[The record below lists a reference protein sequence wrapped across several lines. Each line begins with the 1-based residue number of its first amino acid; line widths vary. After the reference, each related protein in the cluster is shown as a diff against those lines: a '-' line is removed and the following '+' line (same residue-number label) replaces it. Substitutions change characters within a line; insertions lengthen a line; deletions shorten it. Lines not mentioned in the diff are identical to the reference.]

1 MENMPAI
8 DKTKTIRLIT
18 SDNIT
23 EAYFIKD
30 RLTNEGIDCFLTN
43 ENFTTLMPN
52 YYNLF
57 GSGIQVFVI
66 EEDYEKS
73 RELLKDKIE
82 PEQVETVC
90 PFCGSTEISFGFGKH
105 RILKIFNVL
114 LAFMMCIPIGNVRV
128 RQYCKSC
135 KEELK

>member
-1 MENMPAI
+1 MPAI

-18 SDNIT
+18 CDTIT

-57 GSGIQVFVI
+57 GSGVQVFVI

-90 PFCGSTEISFGFGKH
+90 PFCESTEISFGLGKH
-105 RILKIFNVL
+105 KALKIFNIL
-114 LAFMMCIPIGNVRV
+114 LAFMAGIPIGNVRMKY
-128 RQYCKSC
+128 YCKTC
-135 KEELK
+135 HEELK

>member
-1 MENMPAI
+1 MPSI
-8 DKTKTIRLIT
+8 NKTKTIRLLT
-18 SDNIT
+18 CGNIID
-23 EAYFIKD
+23 AYFIKD
-30 RLTNEGIDCFLTN
+30 RLTNEGIESFLTN

-57 GSGIQVFVI
+57 GSGVQVFVI

-82 PEQVETVC
+82 PEQAETVC
-90 PFCGSTEISFGFGKH
+90 PFCGSTEIGMGLGKYKA
-105 RILKIFNVL
+105 LKVFNIL
-114 LAFMMCIPIGNVRV
+114 LAFMIAIPIGNVRI
-128 RQYCKSC
+128 RQYCKVC

>member
-1 MENMPAI
+1 LYQ
-8 DKTKTIRLIT
+8 TKTIRLLT
-18 SDNIT
+18 CDNIT

-43 ENFTTLMPN
+43 ENFTSLMPN
-52 YYNLF
+52 FYNLF
-57 GSGIQVFVI
+57 GSGVQVFVI
-66 EEDYEKS
+66 EDDYEKS

-90 PFCGSTEISFGFGKH
+90 PFCGSTDIVLGLGKH
-105 RILKIFNVL
+105 KSLKIFNVL
-114 LAFMMCIPIGNVRV
+114 LAFLIAIPIGNVRV
-128 RQYCKSC
+128 RQYCKAC